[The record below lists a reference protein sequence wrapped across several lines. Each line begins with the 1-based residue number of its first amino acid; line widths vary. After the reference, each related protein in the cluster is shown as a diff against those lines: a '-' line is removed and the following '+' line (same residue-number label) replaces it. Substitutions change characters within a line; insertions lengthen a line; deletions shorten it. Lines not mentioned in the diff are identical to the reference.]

1 MRSALAIRN
10 LYLNV
15 AGKAVLHGL
24 SLAVP
29 AGEIHVLM
37 GRNGSGKS
45 SFVHALVG
53 QIPVAAGEV
62 SLDGVSLLGLPPE
75 IIAQKGLFLAFQTPV
90 ALPGVT
96 ITQLLRSALQARQE
110 KGKLFDHMQ
119 FHDDLEAAM
128 EFMGMDASWASRHVN
143 DGFSGGERK
152 RCEMLQALILKP
164 KYVLLDEIDSGLDV
178 DATRIMVNAIRLLHR
193 RGTGMLIV
201 THHSRWLEVLAPN
214 GVHLL
219 SDGVIHRS
227 GGMELARAIEAEG
240 FQAAQ

>member
-1 MRSALAIRN
+1 MRDALAIKD
-10 LYLNV
+10 LHLDI
-15 AGKAVLHGL
+15 AGKAVLRGL
-24 SLAVP
+24 SLVIP
-29 AGEIHVLM
+29 AGETYVLM

-45 SFVHALVG
+45 SLLHTLVG
-53 QIPVAAGEV
+53 QIPATSGEV
-62 SLDGVSLLGLPPE
+62 ILDGESLLNLPPE
-75 IIAQKGLFLAFQTPV
+75 LISRKGLFLAFQMPV

-96 ITQLLRSALQARQE
+96 VTQLLRSALQARRA

-119 FHDDLEAAM
+119 FHDDLEATM
-128 EFMGMDASWASRHVN
+128 EVMGMDSSWANRHVN

-152 RCEMLQALILKP
+152 RCEMLQALMLRP

-178 DATRIMVNAIRLLHR
+178 DATGVMVGAIRLLQQ
-193 RGTGMLIV
+193 RGTGVLIV
-201 THHSRWLEVLAPN
+201 THHSRWLEALSPH

-219 SDGVIHRS
+219 ADGVTHRS